1 MAATQMVFDSAV
13 RAGISSIAAKVR
25 QERTTLLLSA
35 FAPHHVERRSY
46 SPNSG
51 NAEPGNCAVR
61 QPLVACAQRDYS
73 MLDHDMD
80 AKARA
85 AMAQLLAENE
95 GLHAAL
101 DEMRERVSELE
112 RLADS
117 DTLTPLPNRRVFVR
131 EVERVARQVGRYGTP
146 AAVMFVDVNA
156 LKSIN
161 DAHGHQAGDAAL
173 IHVATLLK
181 REVRATDVVARIGG
195 DEFGLLLDH
204 LDEDAA
210 AAKAALLVLALANEP
225 FDLGARQ
232 LAVGLSVG
240 LTMIRAE
247 DNVDAILARADADM
261 YAAKAAQRSLR

>member
-1 MAATQMVFDSAV
+1 MFNDASDSQ
-13 RAGISSIAAKVR
+13 S
-25 QERTTLLLSA
+25 
-35 FAPHHVERRSY
+35 
-46 SPNSG
+46 
-51 NAEPGNCAVR
+51 
-61 QPLVACAQRDYS
+61 
-73 MLDHDMD
+73 
-80 AKARA
+80 RA

-95 GLHAAL
+95 GLRASL
-101 DEMRERVSELE
+101 DTMRARVEALE
-112 RLADS
+112 RLADT

-131 EVERVARQVGRYGTP
+131 EVDRVARQVARYDTP

-173 IHVATLLK
+173 IHVAAILK

-210 AAKAALLVLALANEP
+210 AAKAASLVAVLASELL
-225 FDLGARQ
+225 DVGARQ
-232 LAVGLSVG
+232 LAVGLSIG
-240 LTMIRAE
+240 LTMIRK
-247 DNVDAILARADADM
+247 DDSVDAVLARADADM